1 MTKPDQGS
9 DPRFAP
15 STRRAFLAAGGVL
28 AATAM
33 LAAFRRRIPA
43 QTMTETEITPMTD
56 VLIVEFAADGK
67 NLGAKKVPK
76 VVKTDAEWRAQL
88 SPESYIVTRQ
98 EGTERAFTGQYDE
111 FKDTGIYRCID
122 CDTAL
127 FSSVNKFDSG
137 TGWPSFWQPIAKENV
152 LETPYTG
159 YGALAEIKCKRCDGH
174 QGHVFEDGPKPTGLR
189 YCINS
194 VALKFV
200 KLATA

>member
-1 MTKPDQGS
+1 MTNPDQGS
-9 DPRFAP
+9 DPKFAP

-56 VLIVEFAADGK
+56 VLIVEFGADGK

-76 VVKTDAEWRAQL
+76 VVKTDAEWRTQL

-111 FKDTGIYRCID
+111 FKDVGIYRCI
-122 CDTAL
+122 
-127 FSSVNKFDSG
+127 
-137 TGWPSFWQPIAKENV
+137 
-152 LETPYTG
+152 
-159 YGALAEIKCKRCDGH
+159 R
-174 QGHVFEDGPKPTGLR
+174 LR
-189 YCINS
+189 YRA
-194 VALKFV
+194 VQLRQQVRFGHRMAEL
-200 KLATA
+200 LAADRERECAGDAVHRLWCAGGDQVQAM

>member
-1 MTKPDQGS
+1 M
-9 DPRFAP
+9 FAP
-15 STRRAFLAAGGVL
+15 ASSRRAFLAAAGVT
-28 AATAM
+28 AATAL
-33 LAAFRRRIPA
+33 LAAFRRKTNLPPLDA
-43 QTMTETEITPMTD
+43 MTAMTD
-56 VLIVEFAADGK
+56 VLIVEFSAAGK

-76 VVKTDAEWRAQL
+76 IVKTDAEWKAQL
-88 SPESYIVTRQ
+88 SPESYYITRQ

-111 FKDTGIYRCID
+111 FHDAGIYRCIC

-127 FSSVNKFDSG
+127 FSSAAKFDSG
-137 TGWPSFWQPIAKENV
+137 TGWPSFWQPIAQDNV

-159 YGALAEIKCKRCDGH
+159 YGAKAEIKCKRCDAH

-200 KLATA
+200 KTS